1 MFNGDIHQLTAAMQ
15 TYLIHSQKFGH
26 HAIHPHDVINPW
38 LCLQLIDANNIVMQ
52 QLAAMQSN
60 VTPGSSPTARSGIS
74 TTNDACQPSN
84 LSSFMSHVNSST
96 ESQIPLTKYSHV
108 LHANSNIF
116 VPQTRPMNPNEI
128 AEHAR
133 VVYQRAIQRNQLQ
146 HQNDLMKHF
155 HESLSCAQQKD
166 QSPSNVHSV
175 DHCQTA
181 IDHVQVPSVP
191 NVSHIGRMKIY
202 H

>member
-1 MFNGDIHQLTAAMQ
+1 MLHQDHL
-15 TYLIHSQKFGH
+15 
-26 HAIHPHDVINPW
+26 
-38 LCLQLIDANNIVMQ
+38 Q
-52 QLAAMQSN
+52 QLDQEYQQRM
-60 VTPGSSPTARSGIS
+60 
-74 TTNDACQPSN
+74 
-84 LSSFMSHVNSST
+84 MHVNHRIYHHS
-96 ESQIPLTKYSHV
+96 
-108 LHANSNIF
+108 NSNIF